1 MKYDIYSFGIMIAVI
16 SFLGFVL
23 ENLWLAATKGY
34 MDNRNMSAPF
44 LFGYG
49 LLIAV
54 MYMVLGVPQTM
65 VLFGLKLS
73 AKSKTA
79 KYILYFLC
87 AMIIVS
93 VCEIVLGMAME
104 KICGFEYW
112 NYNWIPFHITK
123 YTSIPT
129 SIGFAAMITFI
140 MGVCFES
147 LMDIISGINP
157 AAAKIISAVLMS
169 IMITDFISSFYK
181 MYKKR
186 SLNIRWQKQIKHRKL
201 RLT

>member
-1 MKYDIYSFGIMIAVI
+1 MKYDVYSLGIMIAVI
-16 SFLGFVL
+16 SFLGFVS
-23 ENLWLAATKGY
+23 ENLWLAVTKGY
-34 MDNRNMSAPF
+34 MDNRNMTAPF

-54 MYMVLGVPQTM
+54 MYMVLGVPEAM
-65 VLFGLKLS
+65 IFFGLNLS

-87 AMIIVS
+87 SMIIVS

-112 NYNWIPFHITK
+112 NYNWIPLHITK

-129 SIGFAAMITFI
+129 SIGFAAMITFL
-140 MGVCFES
+140 MGVCFEP
-147 LMDIISGINP
+147 LMEMISCINP
-157 AAAKIISAVLMS
+157 LMAKIISSVLMS
-169 IMITDFISSFYK
+169 IMITDFVLSFYK